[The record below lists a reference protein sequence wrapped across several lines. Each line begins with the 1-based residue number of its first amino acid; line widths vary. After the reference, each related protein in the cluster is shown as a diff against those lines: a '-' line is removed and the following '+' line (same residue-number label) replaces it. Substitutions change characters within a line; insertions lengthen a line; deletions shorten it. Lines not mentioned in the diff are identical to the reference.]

1 MKSTYV
7 KILSC
12 ILFFSSIKLFQ
23 PFNQT
28 IPIEAQQC
36 QQKSR
41 EKNPSIL
48 TSLTTN
54 RYDESM
60 ALSCVCSFFLL
71 GLLIYLS
78 LFKLTQVS
86 VRRTTNTFQI
96 HTLESV
102 VFIAFNLF
110 VRELQQHKRSNND
123 SSPMSQR
130 HRVQSII
137 YCNIS
142 DFKLSW
148 SIVSFTAW
156 NTNLIF

>member
-96 HTLESV
+96 HVLLNQSYSLRSTC
-102 VFIAFNLF
+102 LF
-110 VRELQQHKRSNND
+110 ENCNNTKGLTMIPVQCHRD
-123 SSPMSQR
+123 IEFSQSSTATSAISSCLGVLCLSQR
-130 HRVQSII
+130 GTQI
-137 YCNIS
+137 
-142 DFKLSW
+142 
-148 SIVSFTAW
+148 
-156 NTNLIF
+156 